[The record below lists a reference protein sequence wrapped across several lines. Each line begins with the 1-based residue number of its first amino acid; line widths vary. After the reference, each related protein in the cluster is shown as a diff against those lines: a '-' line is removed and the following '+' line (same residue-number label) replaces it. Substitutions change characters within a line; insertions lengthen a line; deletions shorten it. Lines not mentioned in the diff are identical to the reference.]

1 MMGAPSTLLL
11 PFLLSGLLSTASAQ
25 FGGGFAPPQTPPT
38 PQTPQ
43 TTPPTAVP
51 PPASQEPAAQP
62 PTNPQTEPTEEEIR
76 KYEEA
81 NKSPEQVAPPASDAP
96 PAEVAPPAAKNEQQ
110 GTRITCEAPENSW
123 SARIDK
129 ADQAALDARLGYALP
144 KMPDNLKWVGA
155 DAATAS
161 PNCDGKVVVIQ
172 SIDVG
177 NTAPNVLDRIITEL
191 GASFVDGDV
200 VVIGVQTPNKLV
212 AAMKRLA
219 KSKSKASLCADEEG
233 SWCDAL
239 GIYKKPAN
247 LVVDR
252 NGAVRYVGLN
262 EKGTAA
268 AVKLLL
274 AEPKVAIP
282 VAARPEVEQS
292 ATAPT
297 GVVAFPTFTDPVT
310 NATDLRGKQSPE
322 LLVDQWMTAK
332 PNTKSKVVIVD
343 FFFTGCPPCRA
354 AVPHMNEIVAHYGDA
369 IAVIGVSWESKS
381 VFDSGLQKYKLKE
394 KDFHYA
400 LGLDT
405 TRRTISAFGVKSYPC
420 IAIISGDGV
429 VRWQGHPNSLTDAV
443 LDPIV
448 AANKQLMAKNGKSGS
463 TGRGQ
468 SARGWSSN

>member
-1 MMGAPSTLLL
+1 MMGTPSTLLL

-25 FGGGFAPPQTPPT
+25 FDGGFAPPIS
-38 PQTPQ
+38 
-43 TTPPTAVP
+43 VP
-51 PPASQEPAAQP
+51 SSASQEPAAQS
-62 PTNPQTEPTEEEIR
+62 PTNPQAEPTEEEIR

-81 NKSPEQVAPPASDAP
+81 NRSPEQVAPPASVAP
-96 PAEVAPPAAKNEQQ
+96 PAQTTAPAAKNEQK
-110 GTRITCEAPENSW
+110 GTRVECEAPENSW
-123 SARIDK
+123 KAHLDK
-129 ADQAALDARLGYALP
+129 ADQAALDAGLGYALP
-144 KMPDNLKWVGA
+144 KMTATLKWVSA
-155 DAATAS
+155 DAAKSA

-177 NTAPNVLDRIITEL
+177 NTAPNVVDRIITEL

-200 VVIGVQTPNKLV
+200 VVIGVQTPNKLD

-219 KSKSKASLCADEEG
+219 KSKSKASLCVDEDG

-274 AEPKVAIP
+274 AEPKVAVQ
-282 VAARPEVEQS
+282 VAARPEAEQS
-292 ATAPT
+292 ATAPA
-297 GVVAFPTFTDPVT
+297 GVIAFPTFTDPVT
-310 NATDLRGKQSPE
+310 NATDLREKQSPE
-322 LLVDQWMTAK
+322 LLVDQWITAK
-332 PNTKSKVVIVD
+332 PNTQSKVIIVD

-354 AVPHMNEIVAHYGDA
+354 AIPHMNEIIAHYQDE
-369 IAVIGVSWESKS
+369 IAVVGVSWESKS
-381 VFDSGLQKYKLKE
+381 VFESGLQKHKLKE

-405 TRRTISAFGVKSYPC
+405 TRRTIDAFGVKSYPC
-420 IAIISGDGV
+420 IAIISGDGI
-429 VRWQGHPNSLTDAV
+429 VRWQGHPSSLTNTV

-448 AANKQLMAKNGKSGS
+448 AANKQLMAKNGKGGS
-463 TGRGQ
+463 TGKGQ